1 VHALSLLAAAT
12 LGQLKYDRRRPPRK
26 YCIEALGLLLTRP
39 LAIDRQKV

>member
-1 VHALSLLAAAT
+1 MHALSLLAAAR
-12 LGQLKYDRRRPPRK
+12 LGQLRYDRRPPRK